1 MHPDHPI
8 ARSPD
13 HPMPMNIC
21 VYSSSSDMV
30 SPSFFGY
37 AQDLGATI
45 ARRGHTL
52 IYGGTNVVLM
62 GACARAAQQHGGRV
76 VGVIPNFIA
85 VRGLAYEQAD
95 ELILTHD
102 MRQRKATMEAR
113 SDAFLA
119 LPGGFGTLEEMFE
132 IITLKQLQR
141 HSKPV
146 VFLNHGG
153 YYDPLAA
160 MFEHMMRQRFA
171 KPVYR
176 QMYEFLPEI
185 APALDYLENYQPV
198 QLPSKWYVTGAE

>member
-1 MHPDHPI
+1 
-8 ARSPD
+8 
-13 HPMPMNIC
+13 MNIC

-30 SPSFFGY
+30 SPAFFTL
-37 AQDLGATI
+37 AEELGSAI

-52 IYGGTNVVLM
+52 IYGGTNVGLM
-62 GACARAAQQHGGRV
+62 GACARATQRQGGRV

-95 ELILTHD
+95 ELVLTGD

-146 VFLNHGG
+146 VFLNRGG

-160 MFEHMMRQRFA
+160 VFEHMMRERFA

-176 QMYEFLPEI
+176 QMYEFVPEV
-185 APALDYLENYQPV
+185 AAALDYIETYRPV
-198 QLPSKWYVTGAE
+198 ELPGKWYVTGAE